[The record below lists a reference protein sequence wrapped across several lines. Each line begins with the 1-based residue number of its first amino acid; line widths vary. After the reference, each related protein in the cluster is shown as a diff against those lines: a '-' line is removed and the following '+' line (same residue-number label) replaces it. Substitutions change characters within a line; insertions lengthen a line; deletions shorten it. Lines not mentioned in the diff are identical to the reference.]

1 MNTQPHTHD
10 DEVRFDRL
18 VDGALSSAEYKS
30 LVSSLEDEP
39 GGWRRCATAFLEA
52 QAWGK
57 EFSAI
62 RRVEEDGPVPKKP
75 AGEVELRPA
84 RKSFSLAGSP
94 LLAAAACALLAF
106 GLGMVTRNGFYS
118 SDSLPTK
125 FAGEQPGGNQNGP
138 MLAADADP
146 TEDSELAAMK
156 FVLDG
161 DGNEEIVVPVIGGD
175 HPGTQTLVETE
186 PAIPDSVLRS
196 LRMQGHDIR
205 RQQDFIPVSLEDG
218 RQVIFPVEQYRIT
231 PVSSRSY

>member
-1 MNTQPHTHD
+1 MKTQQNTPD
-10 DEVRFDRL
+10 DESRFDRL
-18 VDGALSSAEYKS
+18 VDGALSAAEYKS
-30 LVSSLEDEP
+30 LVSSLDDEP

-62 RRVEEDGPVPKKP
+62 RRVEEDGPASSKS
-75 AGEVELRPA
+75 AGEIELRTD
-84 RKSFSLAGSP
+84 RKSLSLASSP

-125 FAGEQPGGNQNGP
+125 FAGQQPDGNHEAP
-138 MLAADADP
+138 MLAAEADP
-146 TEDSELAAMK
+146 TEDSEIAAMR

-161 DGNEEIVVPVIGGD
+161 DGNEEIEVPVIGGN

-205 RQQDFIPVSLEDG
+205 RQQEFIPVALGDG

>member
-1 MNTQPHTHD
+1 MKTQQTTHD
-10 DEVRFDRL
+10 DEARFDRL
-18 VDGALSSAEYKS
+18 VDGALSPAEYKS

-57 EFSAI
+57 EFAAI
-62 RRVEEDGPVPKKP
+62 RRVEEDGTASRKS
-75 AGEVELRPA
+75 AGEIEPRTDK
-84 RKSFSLAGSP
+84 KSLNLMSGP
-94 LLAAAACALLAF
+94 LLAAAACAVLAF
-106 GLGMVTRNGFYS
+106 GLGMMTRNGFHS
-118 SDSLPTK
+118 ADSVPAR
-125 FAGEQPGGNQNGP
+125 FAGKGPGENQNGP
-138 MLAADADP
+138 LLAADADP
-146 TEDSELAAMK
+146 TEDAEIAAMR

-161 DGNEEIVVPVIGGD
+161 EGNEEIVVPVIGGN

-205 RQQDFIPVSLEDG
+205 RQQEFIPVSLEDG